1 MQIPDTFSYSQ
12 LNKEQILNLFQEEEP
27 HIAGFKN
34 EINKHYFE
42 ISTKKNVKLL
52 PRRRNAF
59 DFMKLTRAS
68 TPSFKNEKVSRD
80 KHNEPNHDNIP
91 ENYRKFNL
99 LQNSNS
105 QEEESPFLRISIEE
119 INKYINLSTTMEDT
133 MEPTDED
140 DYDYDAFKMEYEQQF
155 KKDKK
160 LSDKLHYTHTE
171 KQMTE
176 EQIIKKPIEKV
187 TDTTESCT
195 KKDMDYFGF
204 KAIKCLIYNYQHVK
218 DTTEA
223 KRTLSKMWLMVKVWL
238 CIYVC
243 IAIPCWCQRGRW
255 CCWWLRCKMFFPRK
269 RIIFVKQYYMRNP
282 PGILIPKLSKKK
294 PIKYEPSEYEQ
305 DMYEKL
311 EAAIRNI

>member
-12 LNKEQILNLFQEEEP
+12 LNNEQILNLFQEEEP

-34 EINKHYFE
+34 EINKYYLE

-59 DFMKLTRAS
+59 NFMKLTRAS

-187 TDTTESCT
+187 TDTTENCT
-195 KKDMDYFGF
+195 KEDMDYFGF

-223 KRTLSKMWLMVKVWL
+223 KRTLSKMWLMIKDGVVGGFVVK
-238 CIYVC
+238 CS
-243 IAIPCWCQRGRW
+243 
-255 CCWWLRCKMFFPRK
+255 FP
-269 RIIFVKQYYMRNP
+269 
-282 PGILIPKLSKKK
+282 
-294 PIKYEPSEYEQ
+294 
-305 DMYEKL
+305 EK
-311 EAAIRNI
+311 E